1 MGGPSSIG
9 LAQELGPLGGHTLGR
24 ARPSFG
30 PLGGPTLGR
39 ALVHQDAWM
48 GEGGKEALPQE
59 GVGAA

>member
-9 LAQELGPLGGHTLGR
+9 LAQEL
-24 ARPSFG
+24 G

-59 GVGAA
+59 GAGAA